1 MKQFIKGFSIQLSI
15 NLIAHL
21 IRIGIAY
28 LIIKYAPEPLY
39 PTSFAKDTGWQ
50 LISLFSIIV
59 YNIISLI
66 VSLIVSFVRYRKND
80 IKLFVGWGMI
90 SILGIIYAMK
100 FCGL

>member
-39 PTSFAKDTGWQ
+39 QTSFAKDSGWQ

-66 VSLIVSFVRYRKND
+66 VSFIRYRKND
-80 IKLFVGWGMI
+80 MKLFIGWGMI

-100 FCGL
+100 FYGL

>member
-1 MKQFIKGFSIQLSI
+1 MKQFIKGFSIQLCI

-39 PTSFAKDTGWQ
+39 PTSFAKDSGWQ
-50 LISLFSIIV
+50 IISLFSIIG

-66 VSLIVSFVRYRKND
+66 VSFIRYRKND
-80 IKLFVGWGMI
+80 MKLFIGWGMI